1 MLFAD
6 IIRRARWR
14 EHVSCTGRR
23 LVSKV
28 ARWSQPTVDVLS
40 DSARQQDNGGILPSC
55 ISIHIVT
62 ILAMY
67 SSTLFVCSVRKFGGM

>member
-1 MLFAD
+1 MLFAL
-6 IIRRARWR
+6 IMRRARWR

-23 LVSKV
+23 WESKV

-40 DSARQQDNGGILPSC
+40 ERARQQDNGGILPSY
-55 ISIHIVT
+55 ISIHIVI
-62 ILAMY
+62 ILAIY